1 MANCS
6 AGPRCRISCPGGCGC
21 VYVYEEDACTCE
33 CFDGESTSSGL
44 QLGLGSKINV
54 SVDGLPLAQVA
65 AQFDRL
71 LMHDVLLPAARL
83 KELVHLSLEKVTF
96 SAALKSLGLST
107 RKPLIPTPPKSPKRS
122 GST

>member
-6 AGPRCRISCPGGCGC
+6 AGPRLDAEYRAPADAV

-71 LMHDVLLPAARL
+71 LMHDVLLPAARSKE
-83 KELVHLSLEKVTF
+83 KELVHLSLEKVHF
-96 SAALKSLGLST
+96 LRGSQ
-107 RKPLIPTPPKSPKRS
+107 IPRLQHT
-122 GST
+122 

>member
-6 AGPRCRISCPGGCGC
+6 AGPKCRIACPGGCGC

-33 CFDGESTSSGL
+33 CFDGESTWSGL
-44 QLGLGSKINV
+44 RFSLGSKINV

-71 LMHDVLLPAARL
+71 LKREVLLPAARS
-83 KELVHLSLEKVTF
+83 KERVQLSLEKVTF
-96 SAALKSLGLST
+96 SAALKTLGLST
-107 RKPLIPTPPKSPKRS
+107 RKPLIPAPPKSPKGS
-122 GST
+122 GS